1 MPAHSHAL
9 LSIRMPMQPRH
20 ARAKLTLEQ
29 ARAIYLEKLEFMT
42 SHIPSRTYANCFTPE
57 ENALRGKSTLVS
69 NRYNVSPKTI
79 HDIWCRKT
87 WIHATND
94 LVHDSNDPAVNG
106 AHGNEVTLVAEPWPN
121 STHELAH
128 DNNDPFRDDTRP
140 FEDELTVGLSV
151 LATGFVDAGSSRMQV
166 VESSVPFQ
174 NSVNATHNFSPCRF
188 N

>member
-1 MPAHSHAL
+1 M
-9 LSIRMPMQPRH
+9 PRH

-29 ARAIYLEKLEFMT
+29 ARAIYLDKLEFMT

-57 ENALRGKSTLVS
+57 ENALRGKSALVS
-69 NRYNVSPKTI
+69 YRYNVSPKTI
-79 HDIWCRKT
+79 RDIWCRKT

-128 DNNDPFRDDTRP
+128 DNNDPFRDDARP
-140 FEDELTVGLSV
+140 FEDEFTVGFRYENS
-151 LATGFVDAGSSRMQV
+151 ADAE
-166 VESSVPFQ
+166 VESGYDLAFL
-174 NSVNATHNFSPCRF
+174 NSYNGRLRNGNSADAEVVSGHDLAFLNS
-188 N
+188 